1 MFSTSNNSLDTPET
15 HLKRAEL
22 QTSLAKVKE
31 EEIAQREG
39 NRQNHQSH
47 TQPNKKERE
56 REGGREGERERERG
70 RRESRKG
77 QEQSMSHMQQRVASV

>member
-15 HLKRAEL
+15 HPKRAEL

-56 REGGREGERERERG
+56 RERERERAPG
-70 RRESRKG
+70 KQKRTGAEYVTHAAESGKC
-77 QEQSMSHMQQRVASV
+77 VT